1 MKKIEDREEA
11 ARRQK
16 ESNRAAVAKYQE
28 RFKRVNCRFDPS
40 LYDAIVSTGETAN
53 SFIIAA
59 VKEKLDK
66 MGIDYEN
73 TL

>member
-11 ARRQK
+11 ERRKK

-28 RFKRVNCRFDPS
+28 RFKRVNCRFEPA
-40 LYDAIVSTGETAN
+40 LYKAIVSTGETAN

-59 VKEKLDK
+59 VKEKLNK

>member
-28 RFKRVNCRFDPS
+28 KFKRVNCRFDPET
-40 LYDAIVSTGETAN
+40 YNKIVSTGKSVNA
-53 SFIIAA
+53 FIIEA
-59 VKEKLDK
+59 VEEKLKNDSK
-66 MGIDYEN
+66 
-73 TL
+73 

>member
-1 MKKIEDREEA
+1 MRKIEDREEA

-28 RFKRVNCRFDPS
+28 RFKRVNCRFDPA
-40 LYDAIVSTGETAN
+40 LYKAIVSTGESVN

-59 VKEKLDK
+59 VKEKIEK
-66 MGIDYEN
+66 MGVDYEN
-73 TL
+73 NL